1 MEARDQ
7 VLITVT
13 ELAAAIDAG
22 DPLSILDVR
31 WRVDEPDGRPAY
43 LEGHLPSAVYV
54 SLDDELSD
62 HTVAGRGRHPLPSGR
77 SICRSPH
84 GSGESG
90 TTRWSWST
98 TTGTE
103 PAPRGHGGC

>member
-43 LEGHLPSAVYV
+43 LEGHLPGAVYV

-62 HTVAGRGRHPLPSGR
+62 HTIAGRGRHPLPSGR
-77 SICRSPH
+77 LTAGRRAAVGSP
-84 GSGESG
+84 G
-90 TTRWSWST
+90 RL
-98 TTGTE
+98 
-103 PAPRGHGGC
+103 AGGGL

>member
-13 ELAAAIDAG
+13 ELAAVIEAG

-43 LEGHLPSAVYV
+43 LEGHLPGAVYV

-62 HTVAGRGRHPLPSGR
+62 HTVTGRGRHPLPSG
-77 SICRSPH
+77 
-84 GSGESG
+84 
-90 TTRWSWST
+90 
-98 TTGTE
+98 
-103 PAPRGHGGC
+103 PRLQAAARQWGVRRRLAGGGL